1 MSQFNDELP
10 SNDAE
15 PSFADLLE
23 SYSTQITRHVAVG
36 DKISGRII
44 SIGKESVFIDTGTQ
58 MDGMVNRSDLLNA
71 DGEFPYSVGDVLDLF
86 VVSVTEDEIRL
97 SKAISGSGENTV
109 LLEAYRSA
117 IPVTGKVMGVIKGGF
132 HVDIHHTRAFCPV
145 SQMDTAYVENPEIY
159 VGRTFDFLIRQYEE
173 RGRNIVVSRRE
184 LLKQEIDSNK
194 RAFLEQ
200 LTVGGVYTGKVA
212 RLMPYGAFVELIPGL
227 TGLVPISEISWSHI
241 DKPEDVLKVDDTLQ
255 VVVTAIQTKAEG
267 DPKIGL
273 SVKQVLENPWS
284 LVSEQFHVGD
294 RVKGKIVRL
303 APFGAFVELAPGID
317 GLVHLSEISYKRRVN
332 RPEDILQTGEQVYVL
347 IKEID
352 VLKKRIS
359 LSIKEAEG
367 DPWMDVPE
375 KYKPGQTI
383 EGLIQKREK
392 WGYLVSIEPGI
403 VGVLP
408 MSAIQNSSK
417 SSAADSLKPGRAM
430 TVVID
435 AIKPEERKISLRLDA
450 PEDNNWQQYAPQKST
465 RSIGTLGDK
474 LQQAIDA
481 ARKK

>member
-1 MSQFNDELP
+1 MSQFTDEL
-10 SNDAE
+10 SSHDAE

-23 SYSTQITRHVAVG
+23 SYSTQITRDMAVG

-44 SIGKESVFIDTGTQ
+44 SIGRESVFIDTGTQ
-58 MDGMVNRSDLLNA
+58 MDGLVNRSDLLNA
-71 DGEFPYSVGDVLDLF
+71 DGELPYTVGDVLDLF
-86 VVSVTEDEIRL
+86 VVSVTEDTIQL
-97 SKAISGSGENTV
+97 SKAISGSGENAV

-117 IPVTGKVMGVIKGGF
+117 IPVTGKVMEVIKGGF

-145 SQMDTAYVENPEIY
+145 SQMDTSYIETPEIY

-184 LLKQEIDSNK
+184 LLKQEIDNNK
-194 RAFLEQ
+194 RIYLEQ
-200 LTVGGVYTGKVA
+200 LTVGGVYTGRVA

-227 TGLVPISEISWSHI
+227 TGLVPISEISWAHI
-241 DKPEDVLKVDDTLQ
+241 DKPEDVLKIDDTLQ
-255 VVVTAIQTKAEG
+255 VVVTAIQTKADG

-273 SVKQVLENPWS
+273 SVKQVLDNPWS
-284 LVSEQFHVGD
+284 QVSERFHAGD

-332 RPEDILQTGEQVYVL
+332 RPEDVLQTGEEVYVL

-352 VLKKRIS
+352 MLKKRIS
-359 LSIKEAEG
+359 LSIKDAEG
-367 DPWMDVPE
+367 DPWMDVPD
-375 KYKPGQTI
+375 KYKPGQSV

-392 WGYLVSIEPGI
+392 WGFLVSIEPGI
-403 VGVLP
+403 VGILP
-408 MSAIQNSSK
+408 MSAVQNSSK
-417 SSAADSLKPGRAM
+417 PSAADSLKPGRAM

-435 AIKPEERKISLRLDA
+435 EIKPEERKISLRLDA
-450 PEDNNWQQYAPQKST
+450 PEDSNWQQYAPQKAV
-465 RSIGTLGDK
+465 RSMGTIGDK
-474 LQQAIDA
+474 LQQALDA
-481 ARKK
+481 AQKK

>member
-1 MSQFNDELP
+1 MSQFNDEIP

-332 RPEDILQTGEQVYVL
+332 RPEDILQPGEQVYVL